1 MLLVLSLACDTFPQL
16 ALVRSATR
24 PTDRM
29 RNQSGGETELSF
41 SRVRLG
47 CRKNSTLVF
56 CVLPGQALKV
66 NVEWN
71 VCLIRWI
78 YFSCH
83 LSTGGFLLAPPL
95 LSPVVTAQLS
105 ELRNL
110 FCSADYLFRRCAA
123 LTLFW
128 IQFLRYSVS
137 LMSVTSS
144 PETKLTSTQNIMK
157 GIWGDDG
164 LSQQTGQAMWKVVS
178 VKRESQVAA
187 RDGQNPPSSGVFWE
201 LTGCVHCLSPVR
213 NVIVWYSVL
222 FYWLFII
229 ILLVFSLC
237 LKKTHIVST
246 KYLRTEEKK
255 WFCL

>member
-1 MLLVLSLACDTFPQL
+1 MSDSLDLFLLPPSY
-16 ALVRSATR
+16 
-24 PTDRM
+24 
-29 RNQSGGETELSF
+29 
-41 SRVRLG
+41 
-47 CRKNSTLVF
+47 
-56 CVLPGQALKV
+56 
-66 NVEWN
+66 W
-71 VCLIRWI
+71 
-78 YFSCH
+78 
-83 LSTGGFLLAPPL
+83 GFLLAPPL

-123 LTLFW
+123 LTLSG

-164 LSQQTGQAMWKVVS
+164 LSQQTGQAIWKVVS

-213 NVIVWYSVL
+213 KWKSNVIVWYSVL

-229 ILLVFSLC
+229 IFACIFIMSEKNTHC
-237 LKKTHIVST
+237 LYKISKNRRKKVVLFIRWRKTFWIFLGGKNEWHW
-246 KYLRTEEKK
+246 RH
-255 WFCL
+255 

>member
-1 MLLVLSLACDTFPQL
+1 MSDSQDLFLLPPFY
-16 ALVRSATR
+16 
-24 PTDRM
+24 
-29 RNQSGGETELSF
+29 
-41 SRVRLG
+41 
-47 CRKNSTLVF
+47 
-56 CVLPGQALKV
+56 
-66 NVEWN
+66 W
-71 VCLIRWI
+71 
-78 YFSCH
+78 
-83 LSTGGFLLAPPL
+83 GFLLAPPL

-123 LTLFW
+123 LTLSG

-157 GIWGDDG
+157 GIWGGDG
-164 LSQQTGQAMWKVVS
+164 LSQQTGQAIWKVVI
-178 VKRESQVAA
+178 VQRESQVAA

-213 NVIVWYSVL
+213 KWKSNVIVWYSVL
-222 FYWLFII
+222 FYCLFII

-237 LKKTHIVST
+237 LKKNTHCLYKIS
-246 KYLRTEEKK
+246 KNRRKK
-255 WFCL
+255 SGFVYKVKKNFWIFFGGGEMSGIEGISWHSRVKAQPVD